1 MKTRNPALLKSVLAS
16 VIGVAMLATVT
27 TAYAQSNERDPT
39 RPPARFATPAAD
51 QAQAAIEYKLKMV
64 TVVGGRYQAVVNE
77 HHVRVGDRL
86 DDWRVSRI
94 QRDRVILRR
103 GDEVQVLSVFGELR
117 KTEVRD
123 NG

>member
-1 MKTRNPALLKSVLAS
+1 MKTRNPVLLALAVASLTLAN
-16 VIGVAMLATVT
+16 VT
-27 TAYAQSNERDPT
+27 LVGAVQAQQSERDPT
-39 RPPARFATPAAD
+39 RPPARFATPAAE
-51 QAQAAIEYKLKMV
+51 QGQAAIEYKLKMV